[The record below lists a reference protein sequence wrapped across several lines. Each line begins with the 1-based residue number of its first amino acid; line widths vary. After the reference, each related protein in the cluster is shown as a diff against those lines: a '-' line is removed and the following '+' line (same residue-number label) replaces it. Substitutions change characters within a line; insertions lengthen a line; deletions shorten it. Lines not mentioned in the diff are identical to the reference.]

1 MRKKRKNEVR
11 ERESKQRD
19 AKKEEKRGRRGKEMK
34 KKKKQAISVPLRI
47 IKPALISYRLQTRT
61 PFFMST

>member
-19 AKKEEKRGRRGKEMK
+19 AKKEEKRG
-34 KKKKQAISVPLRI
+34 QFVNFW
-47 IKPALISYRLQTRT
+47 YRST
-61 PFFMST
+61 PQS

>member
-19 AKKEEKRGRRGKEMK
+19 AKKEEKRGRIGKEMK
-34 KKKKQAISVPLRI
+34 NKKKEGQFVNFW
-47 IKPALISYRLQTRT
+47 YRST
-61 PFFMST
+61 PQS